1 MEKEERGK
9 RVVSLDSRNVQESYS
24 LMRYRLKL
32 IKATRK
38 GGKVIAD
45 SRLKKVK
52 NIAWTILGQ
61 AVESLVLGIVQNFV
75 NNQMF

>member
-1 MEKEERGK
+1 
-9 RVVSLDSRNVQESYS
+9 
-24 LMRYRLKL
+24 MRYRLKL

-61 AVESLVLGIVQNFV
+61 AVESLVLGIV
-75 NNQMF
+75 